1 MLASGQEEQARRAA
15 GAGGAVPRHVAIIMD
30 GNGRWAAARGLPRAL
45 GHRQGAEAV
54 RGVVRTA
61 RALDIEVLTLY
72 AFSSENWKRPADEVR
87 DLMGLLRL
95 YLRREIAE
103 LDRNDVRMRFIG
115 DRSALSDDLQELI
128 AHAEVRTGD
137 NGGLQ
142 LVLAVN
148 YGGRHEIVRAA
159 RRLAQDVAAGRL
171 KPDEIDERA
180 FADRLELADLPDPDL
195 VIRTSGE
202 QRLSNFLLWQSAY
215 SELLFVDCL
224 WPDFDEAT
232 FRRAIEEYSARERRF
247 GGR

>member
-1 MLASGQEEQARRAA
+1 MLASGQGEQTAR
-15 GAGGAVPRHVAIIMD
+15 AGGANGIVPRHVAIIMD

-54 RGVVRTA
+54 RGAVRTA
-61 RALDIEVLTLY
+61 RSLGIEVLTLY

-87 DLMGLLRL
+87 DLMALLRL

-115 DRSALSDDLQELI
+115 DRTALSSDLQELI
-128 AHAEVRTGD
+128 AHAERKTAE
-137 NGGLQ
+137 NRGLQ

-148 YGGRHEIVRAA
+148 YGGRNEIVCAA
-159 RRLAQDVAAGRL
+159 RRLAEEVAAGRL
-171 KPDEIDERA
+171 APAEIDEDA
-180 FADRLELADLPDPDL
+180 FARHLELADLPDPDL

-215 SELLFVDCL
+215 SELLFLDCL

-232 FRRAIEEYSARERRF
+232 FRQAVADYTARERRF